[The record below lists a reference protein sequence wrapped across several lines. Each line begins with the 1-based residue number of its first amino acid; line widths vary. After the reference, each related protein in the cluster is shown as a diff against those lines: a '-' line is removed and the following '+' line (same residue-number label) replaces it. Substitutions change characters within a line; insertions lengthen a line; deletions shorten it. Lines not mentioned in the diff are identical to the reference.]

1 MSAPN
6 PLPTHIYK
14 ILDAKP
20 EDPLP
25 AALPVS
31 ELDRKDGFV
40 HLSTAAQV
48 SLPPSSSAPPFRRSL
63 TSFSTRFFPPRTL

>member
-1 MSAPN
+1 MSAPS
-6 PLPTHIYK
+6 PLPTYVYK
-14 ILDAKP
+14 ILDARP

-25 AALPVS
+25 ATLPVS

-48 SLPPSSSAPPFRRSL
+48 SHSPSLLPASLPSMLSL
-63 TSFSTRFFPPRTL
+63 